1 MTDPFEHDD
10 AEWVEICDAD
20 GKRSSMRLLATIGFS
35 GKNYYVLGAE
45 REGEDGEIQ
54 HGILLL
60 REDQTVDGVQ
70 EYVIADDESE
80 IENVV
85 GRFVMQTVM
94 KMVERTIE
102 ETAAETED
110 CPCGVKHG
118 PDEFCFCGNPD
129 YLQ

>member
-85 GRFVMQTVM
+85 GRFVMHLIVL
-94 KMVERTIE
+94 E
-102 ETAAETED
+102 ETVVSVGCKTEHNLSESTNLSH
-110 CPCGVKHG
+110 CYEP
-118 PDEFCFCGNPD
+118 P
-129 YLQ
+129 